1 MESDKF
7 TYHHK
12 PIEELTFTDDGMFQA
27 VLHEPDICA
36 ELIERLLHIKV
47 HHVDYPE
54 LEKQIAPYYTSKGVR
69 LDVYV
74 KDEDKIIDI
83 ELQAHPKLALGKRT
97 RYYQSMIDM
106 DSLMKGENYTKLK
119 DSYILFI
126 CKFDPF
132 SDEQERKYGLPC
144 YTFRNICQEN
154 SAVNLNDNSVKVF
167 YNAKAYKEEKDERIQ
182 KLLHFIC
189 TNEPGE
195 DEFSNRLARLVEKIK
210 DDEKFKDTYNAM
222 NLHDFDI
229 QMAAKQEGA
238 AEKAV
243 EAAKS
248 FYANGASIELIAKS
262 LNMTEEQ
269 VKEIVSEVV
278 VAH

>member
-1 MESDKF
+1 M
-7 TYHHK
+7 
-12 PIEELTFTDDGMFQA
+12 
-27 VLHEPDICA
+27 
-36 ELIERLLHIKV
+36 
-47 HHVDYPE
+47 DYPE

-106 DSLMKGENYTKLK
+106 DCLMKGENYTKLK

-132 SDEQERKYGLPC
+132 NDYNDKKFGLPC
-144 YTFRNICQEN
+144 NTFKNLCQEN
-154 SAVNLNDNSVKVF
+154 SEVNLNDNSVKVF
-167 YNAKAYKEEKDERIQ
+167 YNARAYEEEKDERI
-182 KLLHFIC
+182 KNFLRFIC

-195 DEFSNRLARLVEKIK
+195 DEFTNRLARIVEKIK

-229 QMAAKQEGA
+229 QMAAKQEGEQA
-238 AEKAV
+238 ARV
-243 EAAKS
+243 EAAKNL
-248 FYANGASIELIAKS
+248 YTNGVSIELIAKS

-269 VKEIVSEVV
+269 VKEIVSEVI
-278 VAH
+278 VAQTN